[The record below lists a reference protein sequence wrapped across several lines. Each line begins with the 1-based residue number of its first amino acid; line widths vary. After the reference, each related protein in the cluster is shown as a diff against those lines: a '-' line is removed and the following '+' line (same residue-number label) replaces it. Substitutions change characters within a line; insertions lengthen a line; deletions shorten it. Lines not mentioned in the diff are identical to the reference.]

1 MMVSPIDASRLLLVL
16 QTDHSRVA
24 GLLAAHW
31 GNNEFDPPTPYASM
45 VLAAQ
50 EHDNGWWD
58 WEVKPT
64 LNAQGYPLDY
74 INSAKFLRGIWL
86 GFYRHG
92 IERVTEID
100 PYAGYVVSMHG
111 EGLLTQGLGLLPYMP
126 DYLEDTEAQKFI
138 REQKAFRSE
147 LLERL
152 RQQDKDGGV
161 TSDERFWINFKL
173 MEVFDQFAQFLCN
186 RYPFNSTRRKNGPTP
201 TLSNTPVPVKPGR
214 PDVTMAVE
222 VQDEANAVVRP
233 YPFDTAPL
241 AVSFPARVLSNRPY
255 THEDFLDHFYK
266 AKRITITYTLHPP
279 DRT

>member
-1 MMVSPIDASRLLLVL
+1 MMVSATDNSDFLVVL
-16 QTDHSRVA
+16 QIDHSRVA

-31 GNNEFDPPTPYASM
+31 GNSEFAPPTPFASM

-58 WEVKPT
+58 WEIKPT

-86 GFYRHG
+86 RFYRHG

-111 EGLLTQGLGLLPYMP
+111 EGLLTQGMGLLSYMP
-126 DYLEDTEAQKFI
+126 DYLEDSEVQKFVS
-138 REQKAFRSE
+138 EQKAFRIE

-152 RQQDKDGGV
+152 RRRDEYRELI
-161 TSDERFWINFKL
+161 SDEHFWTNFKL

-186 RYPFNSTRRKNGPTP
+186 RYPFNSTQRKNGPTH

-214 PDVTMAVE
+214 PDVTMSIE
-222 VQDEANAVVRP
+222 VQDETNGVVKP
-233 YPFDTAPL
+233 YPFGADPL
-241 AVSFPARVLSNRPY
+241 TISFPARLLPNRSY
-255 THEDFLDHFYK
+255 TNEDFLGHFYK
-266 AKRITITYTLHPP
+266 AERINITYMLHSPKSI
-279 DRT
+279 

>member
-1 MMVSPIDASRLLLVL
+1 MMVSPIDSSRFLVVL
-16 QTDHSRVA
+16 QIDHSRVA

-31 GNNEFDPPTPYASM
+31 GNSEFAPTTPFASM

-111 EGLLTQGLGLLPYMP
+111 EGLLTQGMGLLPYMP
-126 DYLEDTEAQKFI
+126 DYFEDSEVQNFV
-138 REQKAFRSE
+138 REQKAFRRD

-152 RQQDKDGGV
+152 RRHEEYRDV
-161 TSDERFWINFKL
+161 ISDEQFWINFKS

-186 RYPFNSTRRKNGPTP
+186 RYPFNSTQRKNGPTP

-214 PDVTMAVE
+214 ADVTMTVE
-222 VQDEANAVVRP
+222 VLDEKNAIVRP
-233 YPFDTAPL
+233 YPFDTDPL
-241 AVSFPARVLSNRPY
+241 IVSFPARLLPNRSY
-255 THEDFLDHFYK
+255 TNEDFLGHFYK
-266 AKRITITYTLHPP
+266 AERITITYTLHSPKSV
-279 DRT
+279 

>member
-1 MMVSPIDASRLLLVL
+1 MMVSSLNDSRFLVVL
-16 QTDHSRVA
+16 QIDHSRVA

-31 GNNEFDPPTPYASM
+31 GHDEFAPPKPYASM

-58 WEVKPT
+58 WEIKPT

-100 PYAGYVVSMHG
+100 PYAGYMVSMHG
-111 EGLLTQGLGLLPYMP
+111 EGLLAQGMGLLPYMP
-126 DYLEDTEAQKFI
+126 DYLEDSEAQKFI
-138 REQKAFRSE
+138 REQKIFRNE

-152 RQQDKDGGV
+152 RGREEYRGLV
-161 TSDERFWINFKL
+161 SEENIWTNFKL

-186 RYPFNSTRRKNGPTP
+186 RYPLNNTQRKNGPTP
-201 TLSNTPVPVKPGR
+201 TLSNTPVPVNSQK
-214 PDVTMAVE
+214 PDVILTVE
-222 VQDEANAVVRP
+222 VQDQSNAIVKP
-233 YPFDTAPL
+233 YPFDIDPL
-241 AVSFPARVLSNRPY
+241 IVSYPARLLPHRSY
-255 THEDFLDHFYK
+255 TNESFHDYYYTAE
-266 AKRITITYTLHPP
+266 RITITYALHAPK
-279 DRT
+279 

>member
-1 MMVSPIDASRLLLVL
+1 MMVSPTEDSHFLIVL
-16 QTDHSRVA
+16 QIDHSRVA

-31 GNNEFDPPTPYASM
+31 GNNEFAPPKPFASM

-64 LNAQGYPLDY
+64 LNPQGYPLDY

-126 DYLEDTEAQKFI
+126 DYLEDSEAQKFI

-152 RQQDKDGGV
+152 RQREEYRELI
-161 TSDERFWINFKL
+161 SEENLWINFKL
-173 MEVFDQFAQFLCN
+173 MEVYDQFAQFLCN
-186 RYPFNSTRRKNGPTP
+186 RYPFNNTQRKNGPTP
-201 TLSNTPVPVKPGR
+201 TLSNTPVPVKPDR
-214 PDVTMAVE
+214 PDVTMTVE
-222 VQDEANAVVRP
+222 VRDEKNAVVKP
-233 YPFDTAPL
+233 YPFDTDPL
-241 AVSFPARVLSNRPY
+241 AVSFPARLLPQRSY

-266 AKRITITYTLHPP
+266 AERITITYTLHAPP
-279 DRT
+279 MT